1 MSREHDNAANIFAA
15 LDRGES
21 LPAHWY
27 TDPGITEREVQEIF
41 RKSWNYIGPASE
53 LKNVGDYITG
63 YAGMLP
69 VVVIRN
75 EEGLAGFVNVCRH
88 RRHEVMKGRG
98 NAKIMTCAYHAWAYD
113 LSGCLKR
120 APRSAAEK
128 GFRLEDYPL
137 LAIRAE
143 ALGPFVFVNA
153 DPDAPPVASYY
164 GGLLDIIAQSGI
176 QLDTLQLYSR
186 SDWRAPANWKTMLEN
201 YLECYHCPVA
211 HPGFSAAIDVA
222 PENYNL
228 TAHGWYMSQTGYVRD
243 SALQGKTAVK
253 IYDARGELRM
263 AQYHVLFP
271 NFTININP
279 GFTNMSVD
287 VWRPDGPN
295 HCEGF
300 SEQYFG
306 AGVSEAFATELIE
319 FNTQVG
325 IEDDDLTN
333 SVQRGLI
340 GGLPERGRTLTNSE
354 HLVVHFQRLVAN
366 ALTRATDA
374 EQRPVES
381 RVIPISTSI
390 SVNPTESAVPE
401 AEKNAHVQLAVLKV
415 ERESDVISSFYLQRV
430 DGAKL
435 GPWEPGQ
442 FLPIRV
448 KIPGQAQ
455 PAMRTYTLSTC
466 ANPDHYRLSIR
477 RLDPSLVS
485 KFLHDN
491 AKPGVRVEAMAPRGK
506 FVLDQ
511 ASARPAVLVSGG
523 VGITPMIAIAEHIV
537 AEGKRTGSFRPVYFI
552 HGSRSGAEHAFAKHV
567 RALAADHPQMHVH
580 FAYSKPGKGDKLG
593 ATHHSEGHV
602 TMDTL
607 KGMLPFGDY
616 DFYLCGPSEFMSSL
630 YTGLTAMNVPPER
643 IHYESF
649 GPGSVLKPVIAHKA
663 VAAED
668 AEGIA
673 RVRFAKSGIDAVW
686 SRDKGNLLELAEEAG
701 IAAAFGCRSGVCG
714 TCTTTIR
721 SGAVD
726 YIEEPLVERAGN
738 EVLLCCSLP
747 RRSPGHRADSHEP
760 DLVLEL

>member
-1 MSREHDNAANIFAA
+1 MSRERDNATAIFSA

-27 TDPGITEREVQEIF
+27 TDPGVTEREVQEIF
-41 RKSWNYIGPASE
+41 RKSWNYIGPAKE
-53 LKNVGDYITG
+53 LANVGDYITG
-63 YAGMLP
+63 YAGMVP
-69 VVVIRN
+69 VVVMRN

-98 NAKIMTCAYHAWAYD
+98 NAKVMTCGYHAWAYD
-113 LSGCLKR
+113 LKGCLKR

-137 LAIRAE
+137 LPIRAE
-143 ALGPFVFVNA
+143 ALGPFVFVNG
-153 DPDAPPVASYY
+153 DWDAPPVATYY
-164 GGLLDIIAQSGI
+164 AGLMDIIAQSGI
-176 QLDTLQLYSR
+176 KLDTLELYSR
-186 SDWRAPANWKTMLEN
+186 SDWEAPANWKTMLEN

-222 PENYNL
+222 PENYSL
-228 TAHGWYMSQTGYVRD
+228 TAHGWYMSQTGYVRE

-253 IYDARGELRM
+253 IYDARGELKM

-287 VWRPDGPN
+287 VWRPKGPN
-295 HCEGF
+295 ACEGF

-306 AGVSEAFATELIE
+306 PGVSEAFANELIE

-366 ALTRATDA
+366 ALTRSTDA
-374 EQRPVES
+374 EQKPVES
-381 RVIPISTSI
+381 KVIPITASI

-401 AEKNAHVQLAVLKV
+401 AEKNAHVDLEVIRV
-415 ERESDVISSFYLQRV
+415 DRESDVISSFYLRRA
-430 DGAKL
+430 DGNKL
-435 GPWEPGQ
+435 APWEPGQ
-442 FLPIRV
+442 FLPIQL
-448 KIPGQAQ
+448 KIPGQPQ
-455 PAMRTYTLSTC
+455 PVLRTYTVSTC
-466 ANPDHYRLSIR
+466 ANPDYYRLSIR
-477 RLDPSLVS
+477 RLDPSVVS
-485 KFLHDN
+485 KHLHDH
-491 AKPGVRVEAMAPRGK
+491 AKPGTRIEAMAPRGK

-511 ASARPAVLVSGG
+511 SSERPAVLVSGG
-523 VGITPMIAIAEHIV
+523 VGLTPMVAMLEHVV
-537 AEGKRTGSFRPVYFI
+537 AEGKRTKKFRPVYFI
-552 HGSRSGAEHAFAKHV
+552 HGTQNGGAHAFAKHV
-567 RALAADHPQMHVH
+567 RALASEHPQAHVH
-580 FAYSKPGKGDKLG
+580 FVYSKPGKADKLG
-593 ATHHSEGHV
+593 TTHHGEGHV
-602 TMDTL
+602 TVETL
-607 KGMLPFGDY
+607 KKLLPFGDY
-616 DFYLCGPSEFMSSL
+616 DFYLCGPSDFMNSL
-630 YTGLTAMNVPPER
+630 YSGLTAMNVAPER

-649 GPGSVLKPVIAHKA
+649 GPGSVLKPVIPHKA
-663 VAAED
+663 APAD
-668 AEGIA
+668 GADGIA
-673 RVRFAKSGIDAVW
+673 RVRFAKSGIDVVW
-686 SRDKGNLLELAEEAG
+686 SRDMGNLLELAEEAG

-714 TCTTTIR
+714 TCKTTIK

-726 YIEEPLVERAGN
+726 YLEEPLVERAAN

-747 RRSPGHRADSHEP
+747 RRAPGHRADSHEP
-760 DLVLEL
+760 DVVLEI